1 MNDVTKRQTLH
12 NRLLYIRK
20 TLQAQN
26 RSTENDSA
34 EAVVA
39 VLLVGDNVDALSVLI
54 IRRIERDDD
63 PWSGQMAL
71 PGGRV
76 EQTDPSARF
85 AIEREVREE
94 VGIDLQTAGES
105 LGLLSLGHPMRR
117 TEMQVQPWVYGLNP
131 KPRVEIGPEVQEGV
145 WSPVSSLS
153 ARATMAPVS
162 IRGELR
168 DVPAFVVD
176 GRIIWGF
183 THRVLSELLE
193 ILDVGT
199 EKSAQG
205 VGQGE
210 N

>member
-1 MNDVTKRQTLH
+1 MADRQTLD
-12 NRLLYIRK
+12 NRFLGIKR

-26 RSTENDSA
+26 RSTENDRA

-39 VLLVGDNVDALSVLI
+39 VLLLEDHVDSLSVLM

-76 EQTDPSARF
+76 EKTDPSTRF
-85 AIEREVREE
+85 AVEREVREE
-94 VGIDLQTAGES
+94 VGVDLRTAGES

-117 TEMQVQPWVYGLNP
+117 TGMQVQPWVYGLNP
-131 KPRVEIGPEVQEGV
+131 KPRVDIGPEVKEAV
-145 WSPVSSLS
+145 WIPVYDLR
-153 ARATMAPVS
+153 ARSTMAQVR
-162 IRGELR
+162 IREEIR
-168 DVPAFVVD
+168 AVPAFVVD

-183 THRVLSELLE
+183 THRVLSEILE
-193 ILDVGT
+193 IVEVGT
-199 EKSAQG
+199 EQSARG
-205 VGQGE
+205 VSQGE

>member
-1 MNDVTKRQTLH
+1 MADRQTLG
-12 NRLLYIRK
+12 NRFLGIKR

-26 RSTENDSA
+26 RSTENDRA

-39 VLLVGDNVDALSVLI
+39 VLLLEDHVDSLSVLM

-76 EQTDPSARF
+76 EKTDPSTRF
-85 AIEREVREE
+85 AVEREVREE
-94 VGIDLQTAGES
+94 VGVDLRTAGES

-117 TEMQVQPWVYGLNP
+117 TGMQVQPWVYGLNP
-131 KPRVEIGPEVQEGV
+131 KPRVDIGPEVKEAV
-145 WSPVSSLS
+145 WIPVYDLR
-153 ARATMAPVS
+153 ARSTMAQVR
-162 IRGELR
+162 IREEIR
-168 DVPAFVVD
+168 AVPAFVVD

-183 THRVLSELLE
+183 THRVLSEILE
-193 ILDVGT
+193 IVEVGT
-199 EKSAQG
+199 EQSARG
-205 VGQGE
+205 VSQGE

>member
-1 MNDVTKRQTLH
+1 MADRQTLD
-12 NRLLYIRK
+12 NRFLGIKR

-26 RSTENDSA
+26 RSTENDRA

-39 VLLVGDNVDALSVLI
+39 VLLLEDHVDSLSVLM

-76 EQTDPSARF
+76 EKTDPSTRF
-85 AIEREVREE
+85 AVEREVREE
-94 VGIDLQTAGES
+94 VGVDLRTAGES

-117 TEMQVQPWVYGLNP
+117 TGMQVQPWVYGLNP
-131 KPRVEIGPEVQEGV
+131 KPRVDIGPEVKEAV
-145 WSPVSSLS
+145 WIPVYDLR
-153 ARATMAPVS
+153 ARSTMAQVR
-162 IRGELR
+162 IREEIR
-168 DVPAFVVD
+168 AVPAFVVD

-193 ILDVGT
+193 IVEVGT
-199 EKSAQG
+199 EQSARG
-205 VGQGE
+205 VSQGE